1 MSEPG
6 PPQSSIRDG
15 VRAGMPFAFASFAL
29 ALSFGVVAQPL
40 IGNVAPIVMSVIV
53 FAGAAQAAS
62 LSVLA
67 TGGTVPAAV
76 IAGLLVNSRFLPMGF
91 AAGPA
96 FRGRKVKRAVEGQAI
111 VDASWAVSS
120 RGDGTFDL
128 GLLIGG
134 TIPQYIAWQL
144 GTVVGVLSGSALSDP
159 DRFGLDAV
167 FPAFYL
173 ALLVTELRRR
183 EAVGVAMASVAI
195 TLALLPVA
203 PPGVPV
209 VVASLT
215 ALYGLRRGW

>member
-29 ALSFGVVAQPL
+29 SVSFGVVAQPL
-40 IGNVAPIVMSVIV
+40 IGTWPTIVVSVIV

-67 TGGTVPAAV
+67 AGGAVPAAV
-76 IAGLLVNSRFLPMGF
+76 IAGLLVNARFLPMGF
-91 AAGPA
+91 ASGPA
-96 FRGRKVKRAVEGQAI
+96 FRGRKLKRAVDGQAI

-120 RGDGTFDL
+120 RGDGTFDR

-144 GTVVGVLSGSALSDP
+144 GTIIGVFGGSLLSHP
-159 DRFGLDAV
+159 DRLGLDAI

-173 ALLVTELRRR
+173 ALLFHEIRRG
-183 EAVGVAMASVAI
+183 EALGVALAAVAI
-195 TLALLPVA
+195 TLVLLPVA
-203 PPGVPV
+203 PAGVPV

-215 ALYGLRRGW
+215 ALWGLRRGW

>member
-15 VRAGMPFAFASFAL
+15 VRAGLPFAFASFAL
-29 ALSFGVVAQPL
+29 SVSFGVVAQPL
-40 IGNVAPIVMSVIV
+40 IGTLATVVMSVIV

-67 TGGTVPAAV
+67 AGGGVPAAV

-96 FRGRKVKRAVEGQAI
+96 FHGRLLKRAVDGQAI

-120 RGDGTFDL
+120 RGDGTFDRQ
-128 GLLIGG
+128 LLIGG
-134 TIPQYIAWQL
+134 TIPQYLAWQL
-144 GTVVGVLSGSALSDP
+144 GTLVGVFFGSALSDP
-159 DRFGLDAV
+159 NRFGLDAI

-173 ALLVTELRRR
+173 ALLFTELRRR
-183 EAVGVAMASVAI
+183 EAVGVAVAAVAV
-195 TLALLPVA
+195 TLVLLPVA

-209 VVASLT
+209 VAASLT